1 MGSLQTYWR
10 TSTSLTTPCSLQDA
24 YYIYSDRIWNQ
35 KCSRKS
41 SPAGIQISSDRF
53 CNVCRGWKGLLYW
66 GQFCTMLLSRLG
78 DKSLDVLCTLRSY
91 YIEYRGTAVVLVG
104 SDMDMGP
111 LFETQPT
118 QPIIAIHYKVID
130 KTQPS
135 KSNVQLQSHIIN
147 KTTAVAPAHN
157 LDSLNFCWT
166 QPWTNISYCVSNCWK
181 ISFWLS
187 WTSRDAKDTPGNF
200 RQKGKLLCMFFPASL
215 KLLLS
220 GHILYVTVLPNP
232 TQPTIFLKCWTQ
244 SMGEPNPCPCLS
256 RLYSWLTALWRC
268 IDIGPLLLWISAS

>member
-1 MGSLQTYWR
+1 MWAAGSWDHCK
-10 TSTSLTTPCSLQDA
+10 LTGVRVRVLRPPAACRMR
-24 YYIYSDRIWNQ
+24 YIYSDRIWHQ

-66 GQFCTMLLSRLG
+66 EQFCTMLLSRLG

-135 KSNVQLQSHIIN
+135 KSNVQLQSHTLSTKPQRLPQRTISIAS
-147 KTTAVAPAHN
+147 TFVGLSLERTSVIVCPTAEKSRSDWAELAEMQRTRLATSDKREN
-157 LDSLNFCWT
+157 SCA
-166 QPWTNISYCVSNCWK
+166 C
-181 ISFWLS
+181 SFQQ
-187 WTSRDAKDTPGNF
+187 A
-200 RQKGKLLCMFFPASL
+200 
-215 KLLLS
+215 
-220 GHILYVTVLPNP
+220 
-232 TQPTIFLKCWTQ
+232 
-244 SMGEPNPCPCLS
+244 
-256 RLYSWLTALWRC
+256 
-268 IDIGPLLLWISAS
+268 